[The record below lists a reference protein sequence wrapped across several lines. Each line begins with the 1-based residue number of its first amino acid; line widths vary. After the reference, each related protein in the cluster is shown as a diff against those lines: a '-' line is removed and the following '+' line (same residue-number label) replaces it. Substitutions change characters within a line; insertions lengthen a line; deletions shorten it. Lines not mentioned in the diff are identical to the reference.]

1 MTYSLSEVQVATRH
15 FDWDTVY
22 ESSNGTAFPVV
33 LNNEVQSLTVVHTS
47 EHDDSDYDNDIEV
60 VVSVGEQFFKQGGYA
75 QSGSHCYGE
84 YGNSW
89 HGLIEVKAVQKTVT
103 VYEAL

>member
-1 MTYSLSEVQVATRH
+1 MTYSLHEVRTATAH
-15 FDWDTVY
+15 FDWDTIY
-22 ESSNGTAFPVV
+22 AASNGTGFPVV
-33 LNNEVQSLTVVHTS
+33 INGEIVSATVVHTS
-47 EHDDSDYDNDIEV
+47 DHDDSDYDNDIEV
-60 VVSVGEQFFKQGGYA
+60 VVMVGSQFFKQSGYA

-89 HGLIEVKAVQKTVT
+89 NGLVEVKATPKTIT